1 MHNSHYMVA
10 KGGKSK
16 PCLMRNLTWKNVA
29 GYIEMGSYISKQEV
43 ARFRGGAGT
52 YVIDVIEFSYCKAR
66 KKQQQQ
72 F

>member
-1 MHNSHYMVA
+1 
-10 KGGKSK
+10 
-16 PCLMRNLTWKNVA
+16 MRNLTWKNVA

-66 KKQQQQ
+66 KKEGTV
-72 F
+72 